1 MEKLSE
7 GFKQESSKIRFFL
20 NHLYIFQCKVNFM
33 ADEAFRERALSY
45 SLRLSLFHYKMK
57 MLLPSLKGCCKD
69 CISALPRADGEKVT
83 ARNSK

>member
-1 MEKLSE
+1 
-7 GFKQESSKIRFFL
+7 
-20 NHLYIFQCKVNFM
+20 M